1 MTYEKKIRRI
11 LNAFLVVELL
21 QTHNLNIYSLH
32 SNLFNNAWWST
43 RHVDQV
49 SKDNQG
55 YLKTIWYVDAK
66 VSP

>member
-11 LNAFLVVELL
+11 LNACLVVKLP
-21 QTHNLNIYSLH
+21 QTHNFNIYSLH
-32 SNLFNNAWWST
+32 SNLFNNAWWSSK
-43 RHVDQV
+43 HVAQV

-66 VSP
+66 VPL